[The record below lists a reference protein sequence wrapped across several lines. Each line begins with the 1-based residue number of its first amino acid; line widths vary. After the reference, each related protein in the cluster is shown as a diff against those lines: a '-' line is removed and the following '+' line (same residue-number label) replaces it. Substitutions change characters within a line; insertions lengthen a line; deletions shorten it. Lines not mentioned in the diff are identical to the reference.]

1 MSIQAAMLP
10 DGKRLHLQHGP
21 IDLIIAAD
29 GKAAEVRRAYM
40 AARARFDTVLTRLA
54 GELSLLRTQMSQQGL
69 PVEGPVAQRMAQA
82 VQPFWREQV
91 TPMAAVAGA
100 VADEML
106 AAMLEAADVRRAY
119 VNNGGDIALH
129 LADDER
135 FSIASA
141 NGHVSVAA
149 GDGVGGIATS
159 GRHGRS
165 HSLGIADSVT
175 VLAHS
180 GAAAD
185 VAATLIAN
193 AVDLPGSPKVKR
205 VAACE
210 LSPDSDLRERLVTV
224 DVLPLEDAETS
235 DALARGF
242 EKATSFQ
249 RRGLIIA
256 ATLGLNNKV
265 LELQPA
271 ASIEGAAVHA

>member
-1 MSIQAAMLP
+1 MVDVTLLP
-10 DGKRLHLQHGP
+10 ENAFGYVPTPALVAP
-21 IDLIIAAD
+21 IEFTMRREDYEAL
-29 GKAAEVRRAYM
+29 GGHMKHVMPLAE
-40 AARARFDTVLTRLA
+40 ARAGKKAIQNDHILA
-54 GELSLLRTQMSQQGL
+54 
-69 PVEGPVAQRMAQA
+69 
-82 VQPFWREQV
+82 QV

-106 AAMLEAADVRRAY
+106 AAMLETADVRRAY

-165 HSLGIADSVT
+165 HSLGIADSVS

-235 DALARGF
+235 DALARGL

-256 ATLGLNNKV
+256 ATLGLNDKV

>member
-29 GKAAEVRRAYM
+29 GKVAEVRRAYM

-54 GELSLLRTQMSQQGL
+54 GELPLLRTQMSQQGL
-69 PVEGPVAQRMAQA
+69 PVEGPVARRMAQA

-205 VAACE
+205 VAAHE
-210 LSPDSDLRERLVTV
+210 LSP
-224 DVLPLEDAETS
+224 
-235 DALARGF
+235 
-242 EKATSFQ
+242 
-249 RRGLIIA
+249 
-256 ATLGLNNKV
+256 
-265 LELQPA
+265 
-271 ASIEGAAVHA
+271 